1 MLHAHADVF
10 HVVGRS
16 LAFCATHF
24 EVVGLQEQHQVSRRW
39 RAVDRTSV
47 AVLEQHRKHAGVVKV
62 RVGEHNSVQ
71 FVKRQRFWRVEK
83 RHRIGV
89 RSDVH
94 AHVDHDTGFV
104 GRHVVAGSTHFTV
117 RTERSNTGPGASGTS
132 RAVDVQT
139 EVLQQFTALIPM
151 GLAVHADV
159 MNRFRKQGWRSLNLD
174 GPAGFV
180 PNGVAVLA
188 STTNRRAG
196 LSTLDDHF
204 TVASVEVHLSDVGL
218 LWNDGLN
225 DVLGFVHVHHGL
237 NGGAQHDLPLDAS
250 GDFADQTVLARE
262 GLHVRRDD
270 GNVAS
275 FQIDFI
281 FDVARND
288 LRNLVFQFSVGH
300 LHDVHFTLPQ
310 SAWTT
315 AHSRGSDKRQSRG
328 KMNLTSGVWQSRLAR
343 LVGSRHP
350 A

>member
-1 MLHAHADVF
+1 M
-10 HVVGRS
+10 
-16 LAFCATHF
+16 
-24 EVVGLQEQHQVSRRW
+24 QEQHQVSRGW

-47 AVLEQHRKHAGVVKV
+47 AVLEQHRKHTGVVKV
-62 RVGEHNSVQ
+62 RMGEHDSVQ
-71 FVKRQRFWRVEK
+71 LVQRQRFWRIEK
-83 RHRIGV
+83 RHRVGV

-94 AHVDHDTGFV
+94 AHIDHDTGLV
-104 GRHVVAGSTHFTV
+104 GRHIVAGSPHFTV
-117 RTERSNTGPGASGTS
+117 GSERCDAGPGTSRTS
-132 RAVDVQT
+132 RAVDVQS
-139 EVLQQFTALIPM
+139 EVLQQFTSLIPM
-151 GLAVHADV
+151 GLTVHADV
-159 MNRFRKQGWRSLNLD
+159 MNRFRKQRRRSLNLHS
-174 GPAGFV
+174 PTGFV
-180 PNGVAVLA
+180 PNRVAVLT

-196 LSTLDDHF
+196 LSALDDHF
-204 TVASVEVHLSDVGL
+204 PVASVEVHLSDLGFF
-218 LWNDGLN
+218 WNDVLN
-225 DVLGFVHVHHGL
+225 DILGFVHVHHGL
-237 NGGAQHDLPLDAS
+237 DRGTQHDFPLDAS
-250 GDFADQTVLARE
+250 CDFANQTVLAGE

-275 FQIDFI
+275 FQINFI

-315 AHSRGSDKRQSRG
+315 AHSRRSGKRQSRG